1 MTFWGLTLPRDSSP
15 MRKELRNYCREN
27 ILAFYISPP
36 WSGGYS
42 EASVLSREWKFIS
55 KNHYTL
61 YHSIPHEHS
70 SLLIRGRRAQASINN
85 KLPRILRGQVGEEA
99 RVWIGSGRLW
109 RAWKSMLTLSLLSS
123 CTE

>member
-1 MTFWGLTLPRDSSP
+1 MTFWGLTLLCDSSP

-42 EASVLSREWKFIS
+42 EAAVLSREWKFIS

-70 SLLIRGRRAQASINN
+70 SLLIRGPRTQASINN
-85 KLPRILRGQVGEEA
+85 KLPLILRRQVGEKVS
-99 RVWIGSGRLW
+99 VWIGSGRLW
-109 RAWKSMLTLSLLSS
+109 RAWKSVLTLKLLSS
-123 CTE
+123 CTG